1 MTTTTLNRQQQPEL
15 QPISGLN
22 INDPQQI
29 KLKNGI
35 PVYFFDNPSQQAIR
49 FDLIFDAG
57 SALQSKALV
66 ASSTV
71 KMLQEGTSRF
81 SAGQI
86 AQKIDY
92 FGAYVDLQASK
103 DTAWISLY
111 GLRKHM
117 HNLFP
122 LLKSM
127 LTEATFGNRSFTHF
141 NNRQRQAFL
150 LNSQKPKH
158 IARKAF
164 NGLVFGYDTA
174 YGQTAELTDF
184 DAVSTDDLKDFYASA
199 YTSNNCTII
208 ASGPIDNNFLLLIE
222 EFFGQ
227 PWRVGEKPEMLKH
240 DFTFHAGYF
249 PLQREAA
256 LQSSI
261 VMGMPFIARTH
272 PDYLPFLL
280 VNTLF
285 GGYFGSR
292 LMTNIR
298 EDKGYTYGIYSQ
310 VMPLRH
316 ASTFSISTETGTAV
330 TKAAIDEIKKEM
342 QRLCD
347 IPVDEY
353 ELNLVKNYLN
363 GSYLRALDGVYNM
376 ADRFK
381 SALENNLKMSYY
393 VESLDRIQQVTVD
406 EVQILANKYLH
417 PEKMATVVVG
427 DLQNF

>member
-1 MTTTTLNRQQQPEL
+1 MTSHTLNRKQQPQL
-15 QPISGLN
+15 QPTSGLSIEEPRQ
-22 INDPQQI
+22 IN
-29 KLKNGI
+29 LHNGI
-35 PVYFFDNPSQQAIR
+35 PVFYFDNPSQQAIR

-57 SALQSKALV
+57 SAIQSKALV

-71 KMLQEGTSRF
+71 KMLQEGTNRF

-92 FGAYVDLQASK
+92 YGAYLDLQASK

-111 GLRKHM
+111 GLRKQM
-117 HNLFP
+117 PRLFP

-127 LTEATFGNRSFTHF
+127 LTEASFREQAFRHF
-141 NNRQRQAFL
+141 NNRQRQTYL

-158 IARKAF
+158 MARKAF
-164 NGLVFGYDTA
+164 NGLVFGNATA

-184 DAVSTDDLKDFYASA
+184 DLLTEKDLAQFYAQA
-199 YTSNNCTII
+199 YTSDNCKII
-208 ASGPIDNNFLLLIE
+208 ASGPIDAEFLQLTE
-222 EFFGQ
+222 AFFGQ
-227 PWRVGEKPEMLKH
+227 SWRLGEKPGMLSQE
-240 DFTFHAGYF
+240 FTFEAGYY
-249 PLQREAA
+249 PIQRDAS
-256 LQSSI
+256 LQSAI
-261 VMGMPFIARTH
+261 VMGMPFLQRTH

-292 LMTNIR
+292 LMTNVR

-316 ASTFSISTETGTAV
+316 ASTFSIATETGTEV
-330 TKAAIDEIKKEM
+330 TQAAIDEIKYEM
-342 QRLCD
+342 QRLRENL
-347 IPVDEY
+347 VGEE
-353 ELNLVKNYLN
+353 ELNLVKNYLS

-393 VESLDRIQQVTVD
+393 VESLDRIQQVTAD
-406 EVQILANKYLH
+406 EVLQLAKKYLQ
-417 PEKMATVVVG
+417 PEQMVTVVVG
-427 DLQNF
+427 DLNKI

>member
-1 MTTTTLNRQQQPEL
+1 MTSHPLNREQQPLL
-15 QPISGLN
+15 QPIAGLS
-22 INDPQQI
+22 IDEPQQFI
-29 KLKNGI
+29 LKNGI
-35 PVYFFDNPSQQAIR
+35 PVFVFNNPTQQAIR

-57 SALQSKALV
+57 SAYQNKALV
-66 ASSTV
+66 ASSTI
-71 KMLQEGTSRF
+71 KMLQEGTSKL

-86 AQKIDY
+86 AHKIDY
-92 FGAYVDLQASK
+92 YGAYLDLQASK
-103 DTAWISLY
+103 DTAWMSLY

-117 HNLFP
+117 ARLFP

-127 LTEATFGNRSFTHF
+127 LTEASFSAQAFKHF
-141 NNRQRQAFL
+141 NNRQRQTYL

-158 IARKAF
+158 MARKAF
-164 NGLVFGYDTA
+164 NGLVFGQDTA
-174 YGQTAELTDF
+174 YGQTAELSDF
-184 DAVSTDDLKDFYASA
+184 DLLTTSDLEQFYRLA
-199 YTSNNCTII
+199 YTADNCKII
-208 ASGPIDNNFLLLIE
+208 ASGPIDADFLRLTE
-222 EFFGQ
+222 TYFGQ
-227 PWRVGEKPEMLKH
+227 DWRVGEKPQMLAH
-240 DFTFHAGYF
+240 DFTFEPGYF
-249 PLQREAA
+249 PVQRDTS
-256 LQSSI
+256 LQSAI
-261 VMGMPFIARTH
+261 VMGMPFLQRTH

-330 TKAAIDEIKKEM
+330 TRAAIDEIKMEM
-342 QRLCD
+342 QRLRENSVGED
-347 IPVDEY
+347 
-353 ELNLVKNYLN
+353 ELNLVKNYLS

-393 VESLDRIQQVTVD
+393 AESLDRIQQVTAE
-406 EVQILANKYLH
+406 EVQQLASKYLR
-417 PEKMATVVVG
+417 PESMVTVVVG